1 MTNSII
7 NTESMLANFLI
18 VKDGNKKNITIRS
31 GKHANIANL
40 NRAKNSIR
48 KERDS
53 NPRYDFWVV

>member
-1 MTNSII
+1 
-7 NTESMLANFLI
+7 MLANFLI

-31 GKHANIANL
+31 GKQANIANL